1 MSVIWIYYLIGINAW
16 SFFIMG
22 YDKLKA
28 KQKKRRIPER
38 QLFLYAIIGGSI
50 GAFVGMR
57 VYRHKTKHP
66 SFQYGIPAIIFLQLA
81 AAVYYL
87 GFYKGSA

>member
-1 MSVIWIYYLIGINAW
+1 MSIYVVYYLIGINVLA
-16 SFFIMG
+16 FYIMG

-38 QLFLYAIIGGSI
+38 QLFWYAIIGGSV

-57 VYRHKTKHP
+57 VYRHKTQHL
-66 SFQYGIPAIIFLQLA
+66 SFKYGIPAIILLHVA
-81 AAVYYL
+81 VAVYYL
-87 GFYKGSA
+87 KFY